1 MRVADP
7 KACQCGEVLKGVLK
21 PWECKVFGTACTPET
36 PIGTCMVS
44 SEGACAAYYNFGQYA
59 KQRLSPRGAPVTT
72 NFSEDQ
78 VGERIEAMRRRP
90 QRFRDERVT
99 MAHGAGGKASRALVE
114 GLVVPLLAN
123 PALEQLSDA
132 GLLTVGT
139 SRLALTTDAFVVR
152 PIRFPGGSIG
162 ELAVNGT
169 VNDLAVSGA
178 RPVGLSAALVLEEGL
193 SADVLEA
200 EITAMAGAA
209 RAADVPVV
217 TGDTKVVER
226 GKCDS
231 MYVVTTGVGLIDE
244 GVLLAPQLVRPGD
257 KVLISGTVGDHGV
270 AILLARGDLDIEAD
284 VRSDTQPLW
293 SLASALIGACGD
305 GLHCMRDATRGG
317 VATVLNEIAMAAE
330 VGIVLEESRVPV
342 RPEVVGAGE
351 ILGIDPLYVANEGK
365 LVAFVAPELAD
376 AALDAMR
383 ALPAGVDAAIVGE
396 VREEPPGRVL
406 GRTDVRGTSADRH
419 AGRGPA
425 AAHLLSGADRQTA
438 CSGAEVAEQVI
449 DHEGRPQDRLPDGQD
464 VVPDPVGLLPVVD
477 SSSDESQ
484 PVDRASAAPA
494 GSRGLRPA

>member
-1 MRVADP
+1 V
-7 KACQCGEVLKGVLK
+7 
-21 PWECKVFGTACTPET
+21 T
-36 PIGTCMVS
+36 
-44 SEGACAAYYNFGQYA
+44 
-59 KQRLSPRGAPVTT
+59 KQFT
-72 NFSEDQ
+72 EDE

-139 SRLALTTDAFVVR
+139 ARLAMSTDAFVVR

-178 RPVGLSAALVLEEGL
+178 RPLALSAALVLEEGL
-193 SADVLEA
+193 AAEVLEA
-200 EITAMAGAA
+200 EIAAMAAAA
-209 RAADVPVV
+209 RLANISVI

-231 MYVVTTGVGLIDE
+231 MYIVTTGLGIIDE
-244 GVLLAPQLVRPGD
+244 GVALSPQLVRPGD
-257 KVLISGTVGDHGV
+257 KVLVSGTVGDHGV
-270 AILLARGDLDIEAD
+270 AIMLARGDLDIEAD
-284 VRSDTQPLW
+284 VSSDTQPLW
-293 SLASALIGACGD
+293 SLVSALLGTCGAGIR
-305 GLHCMRDATRGG
+305 CMRDATRGG
-317 VATVLNEIAMAAE
+317 VATVLNEIALSAE
-330 VGIVLEESRVPV
+330 VGIVLEENRVPV

-376 AALDAMR
+376 AALAAMR
-383 ALPAGVDAAIVGE
+383 AEPAGREAAIVGE

-406 GRTDVRGTSADRH
+406 GRTSFGGHR
-419 AGRGPA
+419 
-425 AAHLLSGADRQTA
+425 L
-438 CSGAEVAEQVI
+438 I
-449 DHEGRPQDRLPDGQD
+449 DMLVGDPLP
-464 VVPDPVGLLPVVD
+464 
-477 SSSDESQ
+477 
-484 PVDRASAAPA
+484 RIC
-494 GSRGLRPA
+494 

>member
-1 MRVADP
+1 
-7 KACQCGEVLKGVLK
+7 
-21 PWECKVFGTACTPET
+21 
-36 PIGTCMVS
+36 
-44 SEGACAAYYNFGQYA
+44 
-59 KQRLSPRGAPVTT
+59 VTT

-123 PALEQLSDA
+123 PALEQLSDS
-132 GLLTVGT
+132 GLLSVGN

-178 RPVGLSAALVLEEGL
+178 RPVALSAALVLEEGL
-193 SADVLEA
+193 AAEVLEA
-200 EITAMAGAA
+200 EIVAMARAA

-231 MYVVTTGVGLIDE
+231 MYIVTTGVGLLDE
-244 GVLLAPQLVRPGD
+244 SILLAPQLVRPGD
-257 KVLISGTVGDHGV
+257 KVLLSGTIGDHGV

-284 VRSDTQPLW
+284 VRSDTAPLW
-293 SLASALIGACGD
+293 SLAEALIGACGE

-317 VATVLNEIAMAAE
+317 VATVLNEIALAAE

-365 LVAFVAPELAD
+365 LVAFVAAEQAD
-376 AALDAMR
+376 AALAAMR
-383 ALPAGVDAAIVGE
+383 ALPTGADAAIVGE

-406 GRTDVRGTSADRH
+406 GRTTFGGHR
-419 AGRGPA
+419 
-425 AAHLLSGADRQTA
+425 L
-438 CSGAEVAEQVI
+438 I
-449 DHEGRPQDRLPDGQD
+449 DMLVGDPLP
-464 VVPDPVGLLPVVD
+464 
-477 SSSDESQ
+477 
-484 PVDRASAAPA
+484 RIC
-494 GSRGLRPA
+494 

>member
-1 MRVADP
+1 M
-7 KACQCGEVLKGVLK
+7 
-21 PWECKVFGTACTPET
+21 
-36 PIGTCMVS
+36 
-44 SEGACAAYYNFGQYA
+44 
-59 KQRLSPRGAPVTT
+59 TT

-132 GLLTVGT
+132 GLLTIGG
-139 SRLALTTDAFVVR
+139 SRFAMTTDAFVVR

-178 RPVGLSAALVLEEGL
+178 RPVALSAALVLEEGL
-193 SADVLEA
+193 AAEVLEA
-200 EITAMAGAA
+200 EIAAMAQAA
-209 RAADVPVV
+209 RTADVPVV

-231 MYVVTTGVGLIDE
+231 MYIITTGVGLLDE
-244 GVLLAPQLVRPGD
+244 SILLAPQLVRSGD
-257 KVLISGTVGDHGV
+257 KVLLSGTVGDHGV

-284 VRSDTQPLW
+284 VRSDTAPLW
-293 SLASALIGACGD
+293 SLAEALIGACGD

-317 VATVLNEIAMAAE
+317 VATVLNEIALAAE

-365 LVAFVAPELAD
+365 LVAFVAAEQAD
-376 AALDAMR
+376 AALAAMR
-383 ALPAGVDAAIVGE
+383 ALPTGVEAAIVGE
-396 VREEPPGRVL
+396 VREDPPGRVL
-406 GRTDVRGTSADRH
+406 GRTTFGGHR
-419 AGRGPA
+419 
-425 AAHLLSGADRQTA
+425 L
-438 CSGAEVAEQVI
+438 I
-449 DHEGRPQDRLPDGQD
+449 DMLVGDPLP
-464 VVPDPVGLLPVVD
+464 
-477 SSSDESQ
+477 
-484 PVDRASAAPA
+484 RIC
-494 GSRGLRPA
+494 

>member
-1 MRVADP
+1 M
-7 KACQCGEVLKGVLK
+7 
-21 PWECKVFGTACTPET
+21 
-36 PIGTCMVS
+36 
-44 SEGACAAYYNFGQYA
+44 
-59 KQRLSPRGAPVTT
+59 TT

-132 GLLTVGT
+132 GLLTVGGV
-139 SRLALTTDAFVVR
+139 RLALTTDAFVVR

-178 RPVGLSAALVLEEGL
+178 RPVGLSAAVVLEEGL
-193 SADVLEA
+193 AAEDLEA
-200 EITAMAGAA
+200 EITAMAAAA

-231 MYVVTTGVGLIDE
+231 MYIVTTGVGVID
-244 GVLLAPQLVRPGD
+244 GDVALAPQLVRPGD
-257 KVLISGTVGDHGV
+257 KVLLSGTIGDHGV

-284 VRSDTQPLW
+284 VRSDTAPLW
-293 SLASALIGACGD
+293 SLASALLAACGE

-317 VATVLNEIAMAAE
+317 VATVLNEIALAAE

-365 LVAFVAPELAD
+365 LVAFVAAEHAD
-376 AALDAMR
+376 AALAAMR
-383 ALPAGVDAAIVGE
+383 ALPAGADAAIVGE

-406 GRTDVRGTSADRH
+406 GRTTFGGHR
-419 AGRGPA
+419 
-425 AAHLLSGADRQTA
+425 L
-438 CSGAEVAEQVI
+438 I
-449 DHEGRPQDRLPDGQD
+449 DMLVGDPLP
-464 VVPDPVGLLPVVD
+464 
-477 SSSDESQ
+477 
-484 PVDRASAAPA
+484 RIC
-494 GSRGLRPA
+494 

>member
-1 MRVADP
+1 
-7 KACQCGEVLKGVLK
+7 
-21 PWECKVFGTACTPET
+21 
-36 PIGTCMVS
+36 
-44 SEGACAAYYNFGQYA
+44 
-59 KQRLSPRGAPVTT
+59 VTT

-123 PALEQLSDA
+123 PALEQLSDS
-132 GLLTVGT
+132 GLLSVGN

-178 RPVGLSAALVLEEGL
+178 RPVALSAALVLEEGL
-193 SADVLEA
+193 AAEVLEA
-200 EITAMAGAA
+200 EIVAMARAA
-209 RAADVPVV
+209 RTADVPVV

-231 MYVVTTGVGLIDE
+231 MYIVTTGVGLLDE
-244 GVLLAPQLVRPGD
+244 SILLAPQLVRPGD
-257 KVLISGTVGDHGV
+257 KVLLSGTIGDHGV

-284 VRSDTQPLW
+284 VRSDTAPLW
-293 SLASALIGACGD
+293 SLAEALIGACGE

-317 VATVLNEIAMAAE
+317 VATVLNEIALAAE

-365 LVAFVAPELAD
+365 LVAFVAAEQAD
-376 AALDAMR
+376 AALAAMR
-383 ALPAGVDAAIVGE
+383 ALPTGADAAIVGE

-406 GRTDVRGTSADRH
+406 GRTTFGGHR
-419 AGRGPA
+419 
-425 AAHLLSGADRQTA
+425 L
-438 CSGAEVAEQVI
+438 I
-449 DHEGRPQDRLPDGQD
+449 DMLVGDPLP
-464 VVPDPVGLLPVVD
+464 
-477 SSSDESQ
+477 
-484 PVDRASAAPA
+484 RIC
-494 GSRGLRPA
+494 